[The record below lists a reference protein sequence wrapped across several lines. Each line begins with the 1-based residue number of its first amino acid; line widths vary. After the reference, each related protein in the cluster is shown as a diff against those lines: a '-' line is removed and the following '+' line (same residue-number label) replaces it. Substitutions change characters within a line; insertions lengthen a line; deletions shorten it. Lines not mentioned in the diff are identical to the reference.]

1 MGVRDDDVFAFPF
14 SFGPF
19 LGFWAA
25 FEGAQKIGRLCL
37 AGGGLSSEA
46 RLRMMDDNSATII
59 CCTPTYALR
68 LADAAA
74 AMGMNLAASSV
85 RAIVVAGEPGGNV
98 PAIRDRI
105 ESAWGATVFDH
116 WGMTEVGPL
125 AMEPATNRGG
135 LQMLPEKCLAEV
147 IDPAT
152 GLPQTPANSGN
163 WSSPTSAAGVSR

>member
-1 MGVRDDDVFAFPF
+1 MLSCWEQIYSLIGIRDDDVFAFPF

-25 FEGAQKIGRLCL
+25 FEGAQKIGRMCL

-46 RLRMMDDNSATII
+46 RLRMIEENSATVI

-68 LADAAA
+68 LAEAAGGL
-74 AMGMNLAASSV
+74 GMDLANGSV

-98 PAIRDRI
+98 PAIRERI
-105 ESAWGATVFDH
+105 ESAWGATVYDH

-125 AMEPATNRGG
+125 AIEPAG
-135 LQMLPEKCLAEV
+135 
-147 IDPAT
+147 
-152 GLPQTPANSGN
+152 
-163 WSSPTSAAGVSR
+163 